1 LLKILFWFNAQ
12 VSFITEICRESKHA
26 KNMDRKD
33 FIKKGLLGTGMFV
46 ASAAVANIMQNDI
59 DEIKPLQPVGFNHL
73 PSLDTPVTGNTV
85 LHKAESRGHSNH
97 GWLDTHQTFSFA
109 SYYNPERM
117 HFGILRVLN
126 DDVVDPSKG
135 FGTHPHDNMEIISI
149 PLEGDLE
156 HKDSMNNV
164 AIIKKDDIQVMSAGT
179 GIYHSE
185 FNNNKDKPVKF
196 LQIWLYPNRKD
207 VTPRYDQITL
217 KPKDRHNKFQQILSP
232 YAKDQGV
239 WIYQD
244 AWFHMGIFDN
254 KFISTY
260 QIKKKGNG
268 VYAFIIKGSFLVNGT
283 LLNEKDGMGIWD
295 LASLE
300 VISHSDASE
309 ILLMEVPMTM

>member
-1 LLKILFWFNAQ
+1 
-12 VSFITEICRESKHA
+12 
-26 KNMDRKD
+26 MDRKD

-59 DEIKPLQPVGFNHL
+59 DEIKPLEPVGFNHL
-73 PSLDTPVTGNTV
+73 PSLDTPVTENSI
-85 LHKAESRGHSNH
+85 LHRAESRGHSNH

-109 SYYNPERM
+109 SYYNPDRM
-117 HFGILRVLN
+117 HFGVLRVLN

-164 AIIKKDDIQVMSAGT
+164 AIIKKGDIQVMSAGT

-185 FNNNKDKPVKF
+185 FNNNQDKPVKF
-196 LQIWLYPNRKD
+196 LQIWLYPNRKS
-207 VTPRYDQITL
+207 VIPRYDQITL
-217 KPKDRHNKFQQILSP
+217 KPQDRHNKFQQILSP
-232 YAKDQGV
+232 DAADQGV

-244 AWFHMGIFDN
+244 AWFHLGIFDN
-254 KFISTY
+254 KFTSTY

-268 VYAFIIKGSFLVNGT
+268 VYAFIIKGNFLVNGT

-300 VISHSDASE
+300 VISQLDASE